1 MAYDTFNCADRA
13 GFLER
18 LARLAGQSTYREPGG
33 GGSPYSARMMTTENA
48 LALALSF
55 ARRDKRDVGPEMVY
69 TIATAVP
76 HQSARVISW
85 LGARLLHDTGPTGRK
100 CERQLILLSTHCYE
114 MVGYGKP
121 VTRLPSRLPVAW
133 DKLRDIGIG
142 WLWMAAESTVERAEY
157 TLHGEGKRLQMPSG
171 KNGLPRPSVA
181 A

>member
-18 LARLAGQSTYREPGG
+18 LARLAGQSTYRIPGGG

-55 ARRDKRDVGPEMVY
+55 ARRDPRDIGPEMVY
-69 TIATAVP
+69 TIATGVP
-76 HQSARVISW
+76 HQHRRVIGW
-85 LGARLLHDTGPTGRK
+85 LGGRLLTDTGPAGRK
-100 CERQLILLSTHCYE
+100 CERQLILLATHCYE

-121 VTRLPSRLPVAW
+121 ATKLPSRLPVSW

-157 TLHGEGKRLQMPSG
+157 ALRNEGAPKRHRVVDEMAS
-171 KNGLPRPSVA
+171 RRA
-181 A
+181 